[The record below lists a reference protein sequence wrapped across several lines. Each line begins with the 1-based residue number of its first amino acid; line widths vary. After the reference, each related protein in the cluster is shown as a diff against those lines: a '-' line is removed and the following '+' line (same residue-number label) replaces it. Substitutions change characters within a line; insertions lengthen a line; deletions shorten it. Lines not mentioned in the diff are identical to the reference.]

1 MTTKA
6 FFLIKVGEEFKQN
19 GYFDWLKDLES
30 MPDVQ
35 QVTPVTGLY
44 DAVASVEAPV
54 TSTLLAHKVMA
65 EGHVKGVHVLRVE
78 EPGEK
83 EPRLSIAKQREIIHA
98 RRGEMRRFL
107 QQARTG

>member
-6 FFLIKVGEEFKQN
+6 YFLIKVEPELKQN
-19 GYFDWLKDLES
+19 GYAGWLKGLES
-30 MPDVQ
+30 MPDVK
-35 QVTPVTGLY
+35 QVTPVSGLY

-65 EGHVKGVHVLRVE
+65 DGDVKGVHVLRVE
-78 EPGEK
+78 EPGER

-98 RRGEMRRFL
+98 RKGEMRRFL
-107 QQARTG
+107 EPA

>member
-6 FFLIKVGEEFKQN
+6 FFLIKVGEECKQN
-19 GYFDWLKDLES
+19 GYSDWLKDLES

-65 EGHVKGVHVLRVE
+65 DGHVKGVHVLRVE

-98 RRGEMRRFL
+98 RKGEMRRFL
-107 QQARTG
+107 QPARTR